1 MNMNSQRRPTPT
13 RLLAAASLCLP
24 MALAQAQ
31 SATTVHK
38 PTALDGLDCRTLLRL
53 GGEERAYTLLYLHG
67 FVSGKNGQTVL
78 PVQELA
84 EATDRI
90 IDHCI
95 ERPGD
100 KLLPVFER
108 VRAK

>member
-1 MNMNSQRRPTPT
+1 MDMKSQRHLTPT
-13 RLLAAASLCLP
+13 RMLAAASLCLP
-24 MALAQAQ
+24 MALTQAQAASGSQ
-31 SATTVHK
+31 KS
-38 PTALDGLDCRTLLRL
+38 PALDELDCRTLLRL
-53 GGEERAYTLLYLHG
+53 GGEERAYTLLYMHG
-67 FVSGKNGQTVL
+67 FVSGKRGQTVL
-78 PVQELA
+78 PTQDLA

-100 KLLPVFER
+100 KLLPVFEK